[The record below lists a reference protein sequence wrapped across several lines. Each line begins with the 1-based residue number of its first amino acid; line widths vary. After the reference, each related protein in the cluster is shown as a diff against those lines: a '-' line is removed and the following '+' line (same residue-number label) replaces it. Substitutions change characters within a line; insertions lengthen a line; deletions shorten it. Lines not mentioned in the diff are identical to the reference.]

1 VTKPTQRIL
10 VIIDGSN
17 FYHKAKKLAPEVHL
31 SNLDYIKLCRL
42 ITELDNFRVEYCVG
56 EIKLDKR
63 NPKSERLYSSQ
74 QALFYQ
80 LEKQQVK
87 IEKGYILKV
96 GNVYHEKGVDV
107 RIALDILKGALKDEF
122 DICFIVSSD
131 TDILPAVKDA
141 IAEGKEVVYVGF
153 EDFFSWAMSIN
164 CSRRRIITKKM
175 LEACQCTH

>member
-107 RIALDILKGALKDEF
+107 RIALDI
-122 DICFIVSSD
+122 CFIVSSD